1 MNIVSQRSHGVRGFA
16 ALAAALAVA
25 ICGCDQK
32 APSSQPSAGVR
43 EPPIAPP
50 SVLPSYEFAADCDRT
65 SHPDVSAFVTQFVE
79 TCLAGDYVG
88 YRRLVSRYDNPE
100 SRERFQAIYHGLRS
114 IRILQIEKLPQV
126 EGLPEG
132 SFRVVTEANFDP
144 AAKVALRHRSRK
156 VAILVFPEDG
166 GYRLRPAPAQLQP
179 QEDDLIEPTSA
190 PATTTSAPSYPWD
203 REGDH

>member
-1 MNIVSQRSHGVRGFA
+1 MMVSHRLPHARLA
-16 ALAAALAVA
+16 ATLAAAAALLV
-25 ICGCDQK
+25 CGCDQK
-32 APSSQPSAGVR
+32 PPSSQPAGVR
-43 EPPIAPP
+43 EPPITPP
-50 SVLPSYEFAADCDRT
+50 AVLPTYEFAASCDRT
-65 SHPDVSAFVTQFVE
+65 AFPEISAFVTQFVE

-114 IRILQIEKLPQV
+114 ITILQIEKLPQI

-132 SFRVVTEANFDP
+132 CFRVVTEANFEP

-166 GYRLRPAPAQLQP
+166 GLRLRPAPAALQP
-179 QEDDLIEPTSA
+179 QEDDLIQSTSA
-190 PATTTSAPSYPWD
+190 PTTTTSAPSYPWERD
-203 REGDH
+203 GDH